1 MNRSER
7 RRLERQ
13 GITAS
18 KDPTLNIK
26 LSDLGKKQM
35 TPTMQTAMMH
45 EINQQCLNADAQ
57 YSLDIDTMILWTLH
71 RHLGFGAKRL
81 RSFYEDMIAEHK
93 AMRECYQMDEMYPER
108 YKLKEIGVDVEAWQ
122 KELFD

>member
-1 MNRSER
+1 MNRAER

-13 GITAS
+13 GLTLP

-26 LSDLGKKQM
+26 LSELGKKQM
-35 TPTMQTAMMH
+35 TPTMQSAMMH
-45 EINQQCLNADAQ
+45 EINQQCLDADAR
-57 YSLDIDTMILWTLH
+57 YSLDIDTMVLWSLH
-71 RHLGFGAKRL
+71 RYLGFGAKRL
-81 RSFYEDMIAEHK
+81 RQFYEEMVTEHK
-93 AMRECYQMDEMYPER
+93 AMREYYQMDEMYPER